1 MHRALVDIPR
11 DKQVLAVMVLAA
23 EDPWEKVERM
33 PPTAVPCTVS
43 SSSSF
48 LSLKY

>member
-1 MHRALVDIPR
+1 M
-11 DKQVLAVMVLAA
+11 MVLVA
-23 EDPWEKVERM
+23 EFPWEKVERI
-33 PPTAVPCTVS
+33 PPTAVPCTVP